1 MFVCVRACVRACV
14 CVCVCGEVYLCVR
27 ACVYARARECVFTY
41 EFTTSHRYA
50 YHMGTQTSDVFSRFK
65 NHTLDLNL
73 KLMPQYMKDLGYH
86 THMVGKW
93 HLGFCTEAATPT
105 GRG

>member
-1 MFVCVRACVRACV
+1 M
-14 CVCVCGEVYLCVR
+14 Y
-27 ACVYARARECVFTY
+27 VFIIL
-41 EFTTSHRYA
+41 HRYA
-50 YHMGTQTSDVFSRFK
+50 YHMGTQTNDVFSRWK

>member
-1 MFVCVRACVRACV
+1 MCVCVVRCVCPCVRACVRA
-14 CVCVCGEVYLCVR
+14 
-27 ACVYARARECVFTY
+27 RECVFMY
-41 EFTTSHRYA
+41 EFTTSHRYP
-50 YHMGTQTSDVFSRFK
+50 YHTGTQTKDVFSRFK

-93 HLGFCTEAATPT
+93 HSGFCTEAAPPT

>member
-1 MFVCVRACVRACV
+1 
-14 CVCVCGEVYLCVR
+14 
-27 ACVYARARECVFTY
+27 
-41 EFTTSHRYA
+41 
-50 YHMGTQTSDVFSRFK
+50 MGTQTKDVFSRYL

-73 KLMPQYMKDLGYH
+73 KLMPQYMKDLEYH

-105 GRG
+105 SRG

>member
-1 MFVCVRACVRACV
+1 M
-14 CVCVCGEVYLCVR
+14 Y
-27 ACVYARARECVFTY
+27 VFITL
-41 EFTTSHRYA
+41 HRYA
-50 YHMGTQTSDVFSRFK
+50 YHTGTQTKDVFSRWK

-86 THMVGKW
+86 THTVGKW

-105 GRG
+105 ARG